1 MSEQTDKGT
10 TKDSKDSKGAKDPK
24 AGEAGEFE
32 DTSSK
37 KEKKDRRAQAKKAAA
52 AVGDSA
58 NRLRTLAARIVWA
71 LAVLFAIVLAAGA
84 LLIALDANRDNGLV
98 SFVLDAADNV
108 DLGVFSRTDGVK
120 QFDGEN
126 RELKNAL
133 FNWGLGAVAWLVIG
147 RLLDRVIR
155 P

>member
-1 MSEQTDKGT
+1 MSEQTDKS
-10 TKDSKDSKGAKDPK
+10 TKDDTTTSTTSKGKDD
-24 AGEAGEFE
+24 AGEFE
-32 DTSSK
+32 DTSSR
-37 KEKKDRRAQAKKAAA
+37 KEKKDRKAQARKAAA
-52 AVGDSA
+52 AVGDGA

-71 LAVLFAIVLAAGA
+71 LAVLFAIILAAGA

-98 SFVLDAADNV
+98 TFVLDAADNV
-108 DLGVFSRTDGVK
+108 DLGVFSRTDGIK
-120 QFDGEN
+120 QFSGEN